1 VLQRVDNRFKLL
13 DCAGV
18 LLSVLELRHRLT
30 RVMSSTHVEVLRLR
44 VVGVLQPRLLRVDLR
59 MEVPER
65 ARRVVDAE
73 RAAVLGG
80 VEVGTATGFHLVR
93 LDL

>member
-1 VLQRVDNRFKLL
+1 LCNLETHISYHPQLL
-13 DCAGV
+13 
-18 LLSVLELRHRLT
+18 T
-30 RVMSSTHVEVLRLR
+30 SSTHVEVLRLR